1 MNRRGVV
8 HTIDALLAA
17 AIMTTALLYA
27 SQIPRERDITMD
39 LPLDAVGMQALVA
52 LENNGTLGRL
62 VNSQSWNEL
71 ERVLRVALPLGASFN
86 VTVYDEQ
93 GAPVN
98 GDVISNG
105 GLHGRTVESVE
116 YLLAVEEGACPLYRV
131 RLQLGG

>member
-62 VNSQSWNEL
+62 VNSQSWDDL

-98 GDVISNG
+98 GYVISNG

-116 YLLAVEEGACPLYRV
+116 YLLAVEEGPCP
-131 RLQLGG
+131 

>member
-62 VNSQSWNEL
+62 VNSQSWDDL

-93 GAPVN
+93 GVPVN
-98 GDVISNG
+98 GYVISNG

>member
-62 VNSQSWNEL
+62 VNSQSWNKL

-116 YLLAVEEGACPLYRV
+116 YLLAVEEGPCPLYRI